1 MEIYTD
7 SDWASDKQTRRSVSC
22 STIFL
27 GGCLLFSA
35 SRTQKL
41 VSLSS
46 AEAEVYACSSGASD
60 GLLLAR
66 LVSWMSGF
74 KTTIYLFTD
83 SSGARGILQRQGVGR
98 VRHLSC
104 RILWLQDLICNGS
117 IKLCTIAGAMNPADI
132 GTKRLPAS
140 RMRSLMSLLGMYNVA
155 TGAVGGAEDPGHL
168 FQKKHHVMTILSV
181 LGLLQMKG
189 CDENESRDLPNA
201 SRSIMAFT
209 VMLGFMFLLFW
220 FWLRRDGQANADA
233 NVENEPNTEPSAAT
247 ISDPTVLDETA
258 AGEIPSELARHQRV
272 QPTVDGYLV
281 WLIERCCRRRDNAD
295 TVERRLLHEEGPDDN
310 FRAAADRTLGNM
322 SDISDDENSP
332 NYERIHA
339 EHASV
344 DQAMIAYNFVLALH
358 CNQVQHRAQGSVRML
373 TPCTMP
379 LVLDV
384 LFPMP
389 TLMMMQKAQNPK
401 VRQGPKRMNAI

>member
-1 MEIYTD
+1 MTVLKHLVSYLAGHESICISLKWKGRNVGVFHNYPNAEPGESIMEIYTD

-41 VSLSS
+41 LSLSS

-83 SSGARGILQRQGVGR
+83 SSGARGILQRQRVGR

-140 RMRSLMSLLGMYNVA
+140 RMRSLMSLLGMQL
-155 TGAVGGAEDPGHL
+155 EL
-168 FQKKHHVMTILSV
+168 LKELKILGTCFRRNISCDDDSKR
-181 LGLLQMKG
+181 LGPTA
-189 CDENESRDLPNA
+189 NE
-201 SRSIMAFT
+201 
-209 VMLGFMFLLFW
+209 
-220 FWLRRDGQANADA
+220 
-233 NVENEPNTEPSAAT
+233 
-247 ISDPTVLDETA
+247 
-258 AGEIPSELARHQRV
+258 
-272 QPTVDGYLV
+272 
-281 WLIERCCRRRDNAD
+281 
-295 TVERRLLHEEGPDDN
+295 
-310 FRAAADRTLGNM
+310 
-322 SDISDDENSP
+322 
-332 NYERIHA
+332 
-339 EHASV
+339 
-344 DQAMIAYNFVLALH
+344 
-358 CNQVQHRAQGSVRML
+358 RM
-373 TPCTMP
+373 
-379 LVLDV
+379 
-384 LFPMP
+384 
-389 TLMMMQKAQNPK
+389 
-401 VRQGPKRMNAI
+401 R